1 MYQPMDEPSDRTTTV
16 QALRE
21 SVIAF
26 RDERDWKQFHQP
38 KDLAIALAIEVAEL
52 LEHFRFQDDAAI
64 AQRLSNADEQRAVAH
79 ELADVLHFVL
89 LLSDALEVD
98 LSQALVEKLAISARR
113 YPAALAKGRAQKYTE
128 LGTE

>member
-1 MYQPMDEPSDRTTTV
+1 MDEPSDRTTTI

-21 SVIAF
+21 SVLAF
-26 RDERDWKQFHQP
+26 RDERDWKQFHQS
-38 KDLAIALAIEVAEL
+38 KDLAIALAIEAAEI

-89 LLSDALEVD
+89 LLSDALGVD
-98 LSQALVEKLAISARR
+98 LIQALAEKLAISARR
-113 YPAALAKGRAQKYTE
+113 YPAALARGRAQKYTE
-128 LGTE
+128 LGTEQ